1 MLYYNQ
7 DNINHNKDIISDF
20 NKEKID
26 EMIKKRNELIIQRNT
41 LDREITYLNLLIG
54 DNESG

>member
-1 MLYYNQ
+1 MLYYQ

>member
-41 LDREITYLNLLIG
+41 LDR
-54 DNESG
+54 